1 MQRNKLVPSGLLIF
15 MIVLAVI
22 IGGIGLL
29 FIGAIF
35 SGDSIGKPHVAMVSF
50 YGAIA
55 DSQSQGLLRGG
66 TTPQDFIDQMDDA
79 GKDDSVKAVVVR
91 INSPGGSPAA
101 SQEMYEAIRR
111 VRAKKPVYCSMGDVA
126 ASGGYYVA
134 SACDK
139 IYADPA
145 TLTGSIGVISEFMD
159 FQGLMQKL
167 GVKSNVMVTGKFKD
181 SGSPFRDLRP
191 DERQLF
197 HGLLMNLYNQFVGD
211 VVDGRHEATSGK
223 LTRAKVLSLANG
235 RVYTGEQARKNML
248 IDELG
253 GLHAAVMAA
262 AQKGGING
270 EPEVEDMGGGK
281 GLGSV
286 FGAKTFS
293 SGIAETAN
301 AAGDQL
307 GRALARGLMQ
317 ELQQQARQQA
327 ASPATGKLSW

>member
-15 MIVLAVI
+15 MIVLAIV

-35 SGDSIGKPHVAMVSF
+35 SGDSIGKPHVAVISF

-55 DSQSQGLLRGG
+55 DTKDTSILKGG
-66 TTPQDFIDQMDDA
+66 TTPQDFIEQINGA
-79 GKDDSVKAVVVR
+79 GKNDSVKAIVVR

-111 VRAKKPVYCSMGDVA
+111 ARAKKPVYCSMGDVA
-126 ASGGYYVA
+126 ASGGYYIS

-167 GVKSNVMVTGKFKD
+167 GVKSNVMVTGKYKD

-191 DERQLF
+191 DERKLF
-197 HGLLMNLYNQFVGD
+197 HGLLMNLYNQFVND
-211 VVDGRHEATSGK
+211 VVDGRKEATGGK
-223 LTRAKVLSLANG
+223 LTRAKVLSLATG
-235 RVYTGEQARKNML
+235 RVYTGEQAKKNLL

-253 GLHAAVMAA
+253 GLHAAIAA
-262 AQKGGING
+262 AAKKGGING
-270 EPEVEDMGGGK
+270 EPDVVELGGGK
-281 GLGSV
+281 GLGSL
-286 FGAKTFS
+286 FGSASFS
-293 SGIAETAN
+293 GGIS
-301 AAGDQL
+301 AAGNEL
-307 GRALARGLMQ
+307 GRALAKGLTQ
-317 ELQQQARQQA
+317 ELQQQAHQQA
-327 ASPATGKLSW
+327 ASPTSGKVSF

>member
-15 MIVLAVI
+15 LIVLAVI
-22 IGGIGLL
+22 MGGIGLL
-29 FIGAIF
+29 FISALFADGNL
-35 SGDSIGKPHVAMVSF
+35 DKPNVAVVSL

-55 DSQSQGLLRGG
+55 DSQSQGLLHSGS
-66 TTPQDFIDQMDDA
+66 TPQDFIEQIDAA
-79 GKDDSVKAVVVR
+79 GKNDSIKAIVVR

-101 SQEMYEAIRR
+101 SQEMYQAIRR
-111 VRAKKPVYCSMGDVA
+111 VRAKKPVFCSMGDVA

-197 HGLLMNLYNQFVGD
+197 HGLLMNLYGQFVGD
-211 VVDGRHEATSGK
+211 VVDGRREATNGK

-235 RVYTGEQARKNML
+235 RVYTGVQAKKNLL

-253 GLHAAVMAA
+253 GLYATEQAA

-270 EPEVEDMGGGK
+270 EPIVQDMGGGK
-281 GLGSV
+281 GLGAL

-293 SGIAETAN
+293 GGVAEAAD

-307 GRALARGLMQ
+307 GHALARGIMQ
-317 ELQQQARQQA
+317 ELQQQAHQQA
-327 ASPATGKLSW
+327 AAPTSGKVSW

>member
-15 MIVLAVI
+15 MIVVAIVI
-22 IGGIGLL
+22 GSIGLI
-29 FIGAIF
+29 FISAVF
-35 SGDSIGKPHVAMVSF
+35 SGDGLGKPHVALISF

-55 DSQSQGLLRGG
+55 DSEGGGVLRGG
-66 TTPQDFIDQMDDA
+66 TTPRNFIEQVNSA
-79 GKDDSVKAVVVR
+79 GKDDSVKAIVVR

-111 VRAKKPVYCSMGDVA
+111 ARAKKPVYCSMGDVA
-126 ASGGYYVA
+126 ASGGYYIS

-167 GVKSNVMVTGKFKD
+167 GVKSNVMVTGKYKD

-197 HGLLMNLYNQFVGD
+197 HGLLMNLYNQFVDD
-211 VVDGRHEATSGK
+211 VVDGRKEATAGK
-223 LTRAKVLSLANG
+223 LTRAKVLSLATG
-235 RVYTGEQARKNML
+235 RVYTGEQAKKNLL

-270 EPEVEDMGGGK
+270 EPDVVEMGGGK
-281 GLGSV
+281 GLGSL
-286 FGAKTFS
+286 FGS
-293 SGIAETAN
+293 SAFAGGIST
-301 AAGDQL
+301 AGDEL
-307 GRALARGLMQ
+307 GRALAKGLTQ
-317 ELQQQARQQA
+317 ELQQQAHQQA
-327 ASPATGKLSW
+327 ASPTSGKVSF